1 MRADRIV
8 VVADGGITEVGSHQE
23 LVASGGR
30 YAQMYA
36 TWTGH
41 SGKGRP
47 EKPQPPNAHPGNGY

>member
-8 VVADGGITEVGSHQE
+8 VVAEVGSHQE

-41 SGKGRP
+41 VGNGRP
-47 EKPQPPNAHPGNGY
+47 AKAQAL